1 MTRSAFKTCFVLLA
15 LACGML
21 AFWLL
26 VLEPNIPDLEWS
38 RRVEAGF
45 RKLRSKRPADVPQG
59 QWEFM
64 VDWTMNLH
72 ANCGPDH
79 WTIRKLRWQFL
90 DEFERR
96 LEGPVGPATI
106 DWIWDEY
113 VRNARGGQLYDKFR
127 PTRSP
132 D

>member
-1 MTRSAFKTCFVLLA
+1 
-15 LACGML
+15 ML